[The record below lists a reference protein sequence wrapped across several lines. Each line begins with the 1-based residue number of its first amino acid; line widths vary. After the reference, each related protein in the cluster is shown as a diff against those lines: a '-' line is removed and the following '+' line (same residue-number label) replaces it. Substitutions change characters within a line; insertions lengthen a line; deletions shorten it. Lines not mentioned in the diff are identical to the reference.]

1 VVRLR
6 GVSFGFDRAEV
17 TDDSTVVLDVAA
29 EHLRQCEDIAVRI
42 DGHTDSVGDEAYNRT
57 LSERR
62 AEAVRKFLV
71 GAGIGADRLTV
82 RGLGE
87 SAPIAPNDTE
97 EGRALNRRV
106 ELHPLD

>member
-1 VVRLR
+1 VIRLR
-6 GVSFGFDRAEV
+6 GVQFGFDRAEIA
-17 TDDSTVVLDVAA
+17 DDSTVVLGVVAEQLSQCKDV
-29 EHLRQCEDIAVRI
+29 AVRI
-42 DGHTDSVGDEAYNRT
+42 DGHTDSVGSEEYNRT

-62 AEAVRKFLV
+62 ADAVRRFL
-71 GAGIGADRLTV
+71 GDAGIDPDRLSV

-87 SAPIAPNDTE
+87 SGPIATNETE